1 MNSTLIRAWDIQFQR
16 GGRGAPKEL
25 RTHQESKST
34 EPNQLS
40 RVARL
45 MALALRFEQ
54 LLRCGEI
61 ASYAEI
67 ARLGRVSCARISQI
81 LNLLQLA
88 PDIQEQLLF
97 LTRKGRGRDP
107 IHLARLQPI
116 AANLD
121 WGRQRRLWRELRAA
135 AGPPPSGDIVR
146 RQPGGQPGWPN
157 GRA

>member
-1 MNSTLIRAWDIQFQR
+1 MNATLIREWDIQFQR

-25 RTHQESKST
+25 HTHQEPTST
-34 EPNQLS
+34 QPIQLS

-54 LLRCGEI
+54 LLRGGEI
-61 ASYAEI
+61 ASYTEL

-116 AANLD
+116 AATLD
-121 WGRQRRLWRELRAA
+121 WVKQRRLWRELYAD
-135 AGPPPSGDIVR
+135 AGSPSGEIVR
-146 RQPGGQPGWPN
+146 R
-157 GRA
+157 

>member
-1 MNSTLIRAWDIQFQR
+1 MSATLIREWDIQFQR

-34 EPNQLS
+34 EPIQLS

-54 LLRCGEI
+54 LLRGGEI
-61 ASYAEI
+61 ASYAEL
-67 ARLGRVSCARISQI
+67 AQLGRVSCARISQI

-88 PDIQEQLLF
+88 PDLQEQLLF

-116 AANLD
+116 AATLD
-121 WGRQRRLWRELRAA
+121 WGKQRRLWRELRAA
-135 AGPPPSGDIVR
+135 TESPPSGEIVR
-146 RQPGGQPGWPN
+146 R
-157 GRA
+157 